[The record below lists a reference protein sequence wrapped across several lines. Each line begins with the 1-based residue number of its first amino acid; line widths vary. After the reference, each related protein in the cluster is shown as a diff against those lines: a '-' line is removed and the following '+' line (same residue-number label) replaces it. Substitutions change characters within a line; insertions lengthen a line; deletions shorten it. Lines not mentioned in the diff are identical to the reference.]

1 MRVRVRCAPAS
12 KMVVMCLL
20 TATLVPTR
28 VSLLPPSRCTIDYT
42 ATLAQGLVVD
52 YSSDKEAGPYFIAD
66 FDTRF
71 LSPDPNTEPFMLEG
85 GKAAGVFC

>member
-1 MRVRVRCAPAS
+1 MRVRVRCVPAS
-12 KMVVMCLL
+12 KMVEMCL
-20 TATLVPTR
+20 
-28 VSLLPPSRCTIDYT
+28 LLPPSRCTIDYT